1 MYDVCAM
8 DEHATCEYPA
18 RKLDTR
24 DLSVADIIDL
34 TYKNSRGRVGIQGSN
49 RRHLHRAAT

>member
-1 MYDVCAM
+1 M
-8 DEHATCEYPA
+8 DEHATCECPA